1 MIDKKE
7 KGTKKFL
14 ITRKRKFKEYE
25 NWKATQLEGKISQR
39 EINKVNTEI
48 WAKTIMNALKKIINK

>member
-25 NWKATQLEGKISQR
+25 NWKATQLESKISQR
-39 EINKVNTEI
+39 EINKVNTGNLSKNHNEC
-48 WAKTIMNALKKIINK
+48 TKKNNK